1 MDLRPTRAAILLYS
15 TPTKLSSPGRKYSNG
30 MDVGPD
36 GTGIF
41 KPDLATQD
49 VTAFT
54 VASMVVTPILGSRI
68 VEYNLEWP
76 CRRDIVRI
84 E

>member
-1 MDLRPTRAAILLYS
+1 
-15 TPTKLSSPGRKYSNG
+15 
-30 MDVGPD
+30 MDVGTD

-41 KPDLATQD
+41 KPDFATQD

-54 VASMVVTPILGSRI
+54 VASMVVTPFPCSWIIG
-68 VEYNLEWP
+68 YNLNWL

>member
-1 MDLRPTRAAILLYS
+1 MGLRPTRAAILLYS
-15 TPTKLSSPGRKYSNG
+15 TPAKLSSPGHRYSNG
-30 MDVGPD
+30 MDVGRD

-41 KPDLATQD
+41 KPDIATQD

-54 VASMVVTPILGSRI
+54 VASKLVTPFSCSRI
-68 VEYNLEWP
+68 VGYNLKWL
-76 CRRDIVRI
+76 CRRGIVRI

>member
-1 MDLRPTRAAILLYS
+1 
-15 TPTKLSSPGRKYSNG
+15 
-30 MDVGPD
+30 MDVGRD

-41 KPDLATQD
+41 KPDIAKQD
-49 VTAFT
+49 VTAFS
-54 VASMVVTPILGSRI
+54 VASMVVTPFLGSRI
-68 VEYNLEWP
+68 VEYNLEWL